1 MWGMMANAIPQ
12 LFTPLKWQPL
22 HGVHHVCVFEL
33 DIYIYFFFIFEI
45 FIFHVSEILRAT
57 EISKDTLVTNV
68 SKINRLQK
76 LSDIML
82 CCG

>member
-1 MWGMMANAIPQ
+1 M
-12 LFTPLKWQPL
+12 LFLNYL
-22 HGVHHVCVFEL
+22 HRLNGSHCMVSITCVCLFEL
-33 DIYIYFFFIFEI
+33 DIYIYFFIFEI